1 MKKKNKISG
10 ILLLITMISL
20 TAFPACRIDYSDQD
34 LDVIK
39 EKTFNIE
46 PGKELR
52 LKASSGDVFVTTWD
66 KPEVYVKI
74 YGNERA
80 ERKVEFTFNST
91 EEYVEIITED
101 DNNFSFFGNNIRLRY
116 EITVPKYFN
125 NNIRTSG
132 GDVHLTD
139 ITGAQL
145 IKTSGGDIRANA
157 INGDLKAGTSGGD
170 IYLKNSNCSSDFQ
183 TSGGDIDAREFIGD
197 ISCSTSG
204 GDITLFGKESKIY
217 AHTSG
222 GSIRINYTGVNKG
235 MDLSTSGGDITLH
248 VPQDI
253 NASINFRTS
262 GGDISNNIK
271 TSSIVELSDHKMIA
285 DLNSGG
291 KSITAVTSGGDIR
304 IE

>member
-1 MKKKNKISG
+1 MKNRNTISVF
-10 ILLLITMISL
+10 LLLITIISL
-20 TAFPACRIDYSDQD
+20 TFFPSCRIDYSDKD

-52 LKASSGDVFVTTWD
+52 LKASSGDVYVSTWD

-91 EEYVEIITED
+91 DEIVEIITEN

-116 EITVPKYFN
+116 EITVPKNFN
-125 NNIRTSG
+125 NNITTSG

-139 ITGAQL
+139 ITGDQL
-145 IKTSGGDIRANA
+145 IKTSGGDIRAYS
-157 INGDLKAGTSGGD
+157 INGNLKARTSGGD
-170 IYLKNSNCSSDFQ
+170 IYLKNSNCSSELK

-197 ISCSTSG
+197 IACTTSG
-204 GDITLFGKESKIY
+204 GDIILFGKESKIY

-222 GSIRINYTGVNKG
+222 GSIRVNYSGENKG
-235 MDLSTSGGDITLH
+235 MELSTSGGDITLH
-248 VPQDI
+248 LPQDF

-285 DLNSGG
+285 DVNGG
-291 KSITAVTSGGDIR
+291 GNLITAVTSGGDIR